1 MQTVTDSKPGAVV
14 FDRRQV
20 YRPFLERLNPIASS
34 QSLLAEGLIVA
45 PDHDPRDAGQPPIHV
60 AFASVAELSRGSQM
74 ALVGGIG
81 SGKTTELLLTQKVLS
96 RHSDAINV
104 YVDLADYT
112 DLSEISTGAIL
123 AAAGMQL
130 YSLLRSRLK
139 NAGKELPEAVKAAHA
154 KLRELALGK
163 TNWVKQPPEPYDY
176 EPDGDELYEVVQVKV
191 PGVMKLRFPALRRQ
205 VFEILEQLFTIA
217 STPLETDV
225 SVLRSDDRQITLLID
240 GLDRLIRPHLFREF
254 AEQDLQ
260 ALKGTKISVIIVAP
274 LLLWYDKSRFLQDY
288 FDPVKHIPAAA
299 ADPQHS
305 DFLRKI
311 LQRRG
316 APDLMDRA
324 EITSIA
330 KYSGGVLR
338 DLLTLAR
345 SSAEYAYR
353 DGEDRISRRHVNAAI
368 KQIGNRYLA
377 GLGNTQKRLLRSLIE
392 DGEFPIENS
401 TARELLVSRQVLE
414 YFKGGVDYFAVHPAL
429 AKVLPKPA

>member
-1 MQTVTDSKPGAVV
+1 METVADSKPRAVV

-45 PDHDPRDAGQPPIHV
+45 PDHDPRDTGEPPIHV
-60 AFASVAELSRGSQM
+60 AFANTAELTRGSQT

-81 SGKTTELLLTQKVLS
+81 SGKTTELLLTQKLLG
-96 RHSDAINV
+96 RHSDAINIFM
-104 YVDLADYT
+104 DLADYT

-123 AAAGMQL
+123 ASAGFQL
-130 YSLLRSRLK
+130 YSQLTNAAKELTKEVTAAHTKLRKLAIAGTAWVEPWELEEQEPIGLVRVEVPRLLR
-139 NAGKELPEAVKAAHA
+139 P
-154 KLRELALGK
+154 
-163 TNWVKQPPEPYDY
+163 
-176 EPDGDELYEVVQVKV
+176 
-191 PGVMKLRFPALRRQ
+191 RFPALRDKVKEVR
-205 VFEILEQLFTIA
+205 ELLLCIA
-217 STPLETDV
+217 SPLLE
-225 SVLRSDDRQITLLID
+225 SDAQITLLID
-240 GLDRLIRPHLFREF
+240 GLDRLITPELFREF

-288 FDPVKHIPAAA
+288 FDVVKHIPAAA
-299 ADPQHS
+299 AGPRNS
-305 DFLRKI
+305 AFLRQI

-316 APDLMDRA
+316 AVDLMDRT
-324 EITSIA
+324 EIAAIA

-353 DGEDRISRRHVNAAI
+353 DAEDRIGRGHVNAAI
-368 KQIGNRYLA
+368 QQLGNRYLV
-377 GLGNTQKRLLRSLIE
+377 GLGNTHRRLLRRLIGH
-392 DGEFPIENS
+392 GEFPIENS
-401 TARELLVSRQVLE
+401 TARELLVNRQVLE

-429 AKVLPKPA
+429 TKILPKPA

>member
-1 MQTVTDSKPGAVV
+1 MQTATDSKPDAVV

-20 YRPFLERLNPIASS
+20 YRPFLERLNPIGS
-34 QSLLAEGLIVA
+34 QNLLADGLIVA
-45 PDHDPRDAGQPPIHV
+45 PDHDPRDAGEPPIHV
-60 AFASVAELSRGSQM
+60 AFANTAELTRGSQM

-81 SGKTTELLLTQKVLS
+81 SGKTTELLLTQKLLS
-96 RHSDAINV
+96 RNSDAVNIF
-104 YVDLADYT
+104 VDMADYT
-112 DLSEISTGAIL
+112 DLSQISTGAIL
-123 AAAGMQL
+123 ATAGFQL
-130 YSLLRSRLK
+130 YPRVCSRLRK
-139 NAGKELPEAVKAAHA
+139 MSEDLPEDVKSAHT
-154 KLRELALGK
+154 KLRELAFGK
-163 TNWVKQPPEPYDY
+163 TKWVAADALDDWDPG
-176 EPDGDELYEVVQVKV
+176 PDMVQVNV
-191 PGVMKLRFPALRRQ
+191 PGLMRLRFPPLRREVMEVQ
-205 VFEILEQLFTIA
+205 DLVVSIA
-217 STPLETDV
+217 SPLLEFGD
-225 SVLRSDDRQITLLID
+225 QITLLVD
-240 GLDRLIRPHLFREF
+240 GLDRLIRPELFREF

-260 ALKGTKISVIIVAP
+260 ALKGTSISAIIAAP

-288 FDPVKHIPAAA
+288 FDVVKHIPAAA
-299 ADPQHS
+299 VGPRTS
-305 DFLRKI
+305 TFLRQI
-311 LQRRG
+311 LERRG
-316 APDLMDRA
+316 APDLMDRT
-324 EITSIA
+324 EIAAIA

-353 DGEDRISRRHVNAAI
+353 DGEDRVSRRHVNAAI